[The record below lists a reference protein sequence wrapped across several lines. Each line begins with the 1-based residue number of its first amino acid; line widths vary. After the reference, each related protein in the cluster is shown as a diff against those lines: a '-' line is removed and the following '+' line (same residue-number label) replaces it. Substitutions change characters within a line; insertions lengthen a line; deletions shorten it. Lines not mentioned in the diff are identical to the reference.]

1 MSTIYDVACKI
12 FRFGL
17 TVLLTEERG
26 RGGERVFR
34 LRDKERTAGSGFSA
48 DI

>member
-17 TVLLTEERG
+17 TVLLAEERG

-34 LRDKERTAGSGFSA
+34 LGRNEDEAGVGEVFG
-48 DI
+48 

>member
-17 TVLLTEERG
+17 TVLLAEERG
-26 RGGERVFR
+26 RGVERVFR
-34 LRDKERTAGSGFSA
+34 LGRNEDEAGVGEVFG
-48 DI
+48 